1 MFLFFDDSLI
11 NIKYIRRIDL
21 TASDTDLDEGDIAT
35 YNVEIHMDY
44 AECLT
49 ERYDMHDHAKMR
61 FDEIREELT

>member
-1 MFLFFDDSLI
+1 MFLYFDDSLI

-21 TASDTDLDEGDIAT
+21 TVSDPDPANCDSVSYD
-35 YNVEIHMDY
+35 VDIHMDY

-49 ERYDMHDHAKMR
+49 ESYDCHDNAKMR